1 MKDLDYLNKH
11 FIYTRDE
18 YVDNWNLMCENDQ
31 GKLLGDC
38 EDYALWVAYH
48 LLSDKSW
55 MKLFWNILTRK
66 IKFHFVR
73 VRHSNNG
80 HAILEHDGLFIDNNW
95 RRWVKVADMT
105 LLYNFKWRMPLPF
118 ILIKLAIGKI
128 IKLFN

>member
-18 YVDNWNLMCENDQ
+18 GIDSWNLMRENQQ

-66 IKFHFVR
+66 IKLHFVR
-73 VRHSNNG
+73 VRHYNEG
-80 HAILEHDGLFIDNNW
+80 HAVLEHDGMFIDNNV
-95 RRWVKVADMT
+95 RKWVKVGDMT
-105 LLYNFKWRMPLPF
+105 VVYNFKWRMPLPF
-118 ILIKLAIGKI
+118 VLTKLVIGKI
-128 IKLFN
+128 VKLFN